1 MRLIISITSLA
12 LFISVNANAAAPI
25 ITGGQG
31 YSNYTGTGTP
41 IFYGG
46 MVGTPPTGD
55 NVSTI
60 DTCANNG
67 AALKACNTASV
78 YGSLALQVTA
88 THTDDGNLLIGKADR
103 TLVQPALPVNSNS
116 ASATWDNLCLNMT
129 STGTPTGSN
138 CLGTL
143 NTGTAQLKVYVD
155 KNRNNIIDSDEE
167 GADFQVKLVHLPDT
181 TYDYYDGTQGGISD
195 FTPYPGDE
203 KVYIEDPVVPTGTLS
218 MNWGSQATRVRV
230 FSSINNMTEATPGSG
245 LTPQDL
251 TVVTNGLTLDN
262 SVVDGL
268 TNGQRT
274 WFRIGIVDEGM
285 NVSLLFPPATTD
297 GCDTGG
303 TASCKYAV
311 TPDEVLGLLT
321 NDVNCFVATAAYGSS
336 LEPKINTFRE
346 FRFKRLLPY
355 SWGRAFVKWY
365 YHYGPYLA
373 RYIHDKP
380 MMRAGA
386 RVILWPA
393 YGFSRLALT
402 FGIYPAMAF
411 TLMLLSALV
420 ALPFLRA
427 RKID

>member
-12 LFISVNANAAAPI
+12 LSLSLNANAAAPT

-46 MVGTPPTGD
+46 FVDPMPSGD
-55 NVSTI
+55 NVNTV
-60 DTCANNG
+60 DTCASNG
-67 AALKACNTASV
+67 QVVQACNTASV
-78 YGSLALQVTA
+78 YGNLVFRVTA
-88 THTDDGNLLIGKADR
+88 THSDAGNLLIGRASDR
-103 TLVQPALPVNSNS
+103 TLLSPAITPNSDSAGVLWTTLCNYMGTTGGADCSTVQS
-116 ASATWDNLCLNMT
+116 
-129 STGTPTGSN
+129 GTVG
-138 CLGTL
+138 
-143 NTGTAQLKVYVD
+143 QYKVFID
-155 KNRNNIIDSDEE
+155 KNNNNLIDSDEE
-167 GADFQVKLVHLPDT
+167 GADFQVKLVHVPVGMDS
-181 TYDYYDGTQGGISD
+181 YAGAGGISD

-203 KVYIEDPVVPTGTLS
+203 KVYIEDPVVPSGSLTTS
-218 MNWGSQATRVRV
+218 WGSQAVKVRV

-251 TVVTNGLTLDN
+251 TVITNGLTLDN

-285 NVSLLFPPATTD
+285 NVSLLFPPAGTD
-297 GCDTGG
+297 SCDTGG

-365 YHYGPYLA
+365 YHYGPYVA

-411 TLMLLSALV
+411 TLMLLSVLV
-420 ALPFLRA
+420 SLPFLRV

>member
-12 LFISVNANAAAPI
+12 FFISLNANAAAPV

-31 YSNYTGTGTP
+31 YSNYSGTGTP

-55 NVSTI
+55 GVNTI
-60 DTCANNG
+60 DTCASNG
-67 AALKACNTASV
+67 AVVKACNTASI
-78 YGSLALQVTA
+78 YGSLVLQVVA

-103 TLVQPALPVNSNS
+103 TLVQPALPVNSSS

-129 STGTPTGSN
+129 GTGTTTGSN
-138 CLGTL
+138 CLATL
-143 NTGTAQLKVYVD
+143 NTATAQLKVYVD

-167 GADFQVKLVHLPDT
+167 GADFQVKLVHLSDT
-181 TYDYYDGTQGGISD
+181 GYDFYDGTQGGISD

-203 KVYIEDPVVPTGTLS
+203 KVYIEDPFVPTGTLS

-285 NVSLLFPPATTD
+285 NVSLLFPPAATD
-297 GCDTGG
+297 GCDNGG
-303 TASCKYAV
+303 TDSCKYAV

-321 NDVNCFVATAAYGSS
+321 NDLNCFVATAAYGSS
-336 LEPKINTFRE
+336 LEPKLNTFRE

-411 TLMLLSALV
+411 TLMLLSVLV
-420 ALPFLRA
+420 ALPFLRV

>member
-1 MRLIISITSLA
+1 MTSLA
-12 LFISVNANAAAPI
+12 LFLSLNAHAAAPT

-46 MVGTPPTGD
+46 MVGSIPPSGD
-55 NVSTI
+55 GTNTL
-60 DTCANNG
+60 DTCAANG
-67 AALKACNTASV
+67 PVVQACNTAAV
-78 YGSLALQVTA
+78 YGTLILRVVA
-88 THTDDGNLLIGKADR
+88 THADAGNLLIGRSSDR
-103 TLVQPALPVNSNS
+103 TLLTPAISPNSDS
-116 ASATWDNLCLNMT
+116 AGVLWNTICQNMGTTGGGADCASLTT
-129 STGTPTGSN
+129 STTGQFK
-138 CLGTL
+138 LFI
-143 NTGTAQLKVYVD
+143 D
-155 KNRNNIIDSDEE
+155 KNNNNLIDSDEE
-167 GADFQVKLVHLPDT
+167 GADFQVKLVHVPDGMD
-181 TYDYYDGTQGGISD
+181 TYSGAQGISD

-203 KVYIEDPVVPTGTLS
+203 KAYIEDPVVPTGSLTTS
-218 MNWGSQATRVRV
+218 WGSQATRVRV
-230 FSSINNMTEATPGSG
+230 FISANNMTEATPASG

-262 SVVDGL
+262 SIVDGL

-274 WFRIGIVDEGM
+274 FFRLGIVDEGM
-285 NVSLLFPPATTD
+285 NVSLLFPPAATD
-297 GCDTGG
+297 DCDSGG
-303 TASCKYAV
+303 TTCKYAV

-336 LEPKINTFRE
+336 LEPKIDTFRE

-380 MMRAGA
+380 TMRAGA
-386 RVILWPA
+386 RLILWPA
-393 YGFSRLALT
+393 YGFTRIALT

-411 TLMLLSALV
+411 TLMLLSVLA
-420 ALPFLRA
+420 ALPFLRV